1 MKIRK
6 FNENADI
13 IEISNEK
20 VNSIIDDLSNIMS
33 SVNKNKISIE
43 TISNDLSGYRSS
55 SKKANDQIDDTVSDL
70 EVIKTKVNDM
80 IGLIENAVKNLKDYN
95 QNGRKYLY

>member
-33 SVNKNKISIE
+33 SVNKNKIYIE
-43 TISNDLSGYRSS
+43 TISNDLYGYRSS

>member
-1 MKIRK
+1 
-6 FNENADI
+6 
-13 IEISNEK
+13 
-20 VNSIIDDLSNIMS
+20 MS

>member
-20 VNSIIDDLSNIMS
+20 VNSINRWL
-33 SVNKNKISIE
+33 VE
-43 TISNDLSGYRSS
+43 
-55 SKKANDQIDDTVSDL
+55 
-70 EVIKTKVNDM
+70 
-80 IGLIENAVKNLKDYN
+80 YN
-95 QNGRKYLY
+95 V